1 MHTHIKTLLL
11 SLGLLMAATGCNEF
25 AVENLN
31 PDATLNISNN
41 PELLLTGVI
50 REPVTRMVGAGWS
63 EGNLMAQYGARFVFT
78 SFDLFDWGPQ
88 SGHWNRLY
96 LSARDAQELYQ
107 VASAS
112 GNKSYQGIALIM
124 KSWMFQILTD
134 LWGDVPYSEALKGR
148 ADDPIFKPAYDAQEA
163 IYDGLIADLR
173 QANELLSDPALPAV
187 KGDILFEGDLAKW
200 RKFGNS
206 LLLRVYLRLSEV
218 KPTIAAAGLAEL
230 YGNPGGFPVMVDN
243 GDNAALSFLSQAPNA
258 YPIAAVSGYRI
269 GSFNEYRMS
278 ETAQTVLQNLDDP
291 RIYNWFA
298 PTTNSVA
305 AGTPVWDGMRNGIV
319 DGPAYIYK
327 GGDAFLSKFAD
338 KFHFQP
344 NAIQSVL
351 MQYAEVAFIWAE
363 AAQRGWISADA
374 QAHYEAGIVASF
386 DYWDTDLPADYLS
399 REGVAYGGNLQQI
412 GTQKWLALF
421 NTDFQGFCEYKRT
434 GFPTEIRPGPDAF
447 LDVYP
452 SRFLYPSSEQALNA
466 DNRQAAIDRQGPDA
480 ISTRVWWEG
489 S

>member
-1 MHTHIKTLLL
+1 MKTYIKTLLL
-11 SLGLLMAATGCNEF
+11 TFSALLVATGCNEF

-50 REPVTRMVGAGWS
+50 REPATRMVGAGWS

-78 SFDLFDWGPQ
+78 SFDLFDWGAQ
-88 SGHWNRLY
+88 SGHWNQLY
-96 LSARDAQELYQ
+96 LSARDAQELYTI
-107 VASAS
+107 ASAS
-112 GNKSYQGIALIM
+112 GNKSYQGVALIM

-148 ADDPIFKPAYDAQEA
+148 ADEPVFKPVYDAQA
-163 IYDGLIADLR
+163 DIYAGLIADLR
-173 QANELLSDPALPAV
+173 MANELLSDPALSAI
-187 KGDILFEGDLAKW
+187 KGDILFEGDLNRW
-200 RKFGNS
+200 RSFGNS

-218 KPTIAAAGLAEL
+218 EPSLAAQGISEI
-230 YGNPGGFPVMVDN
+230 YGNPNGFPVMIDN
-243 GDNAALSFLSQAPNA
+243 SDNAALTFLSQAPNA

-278 ETAQTVLQNLDDP
+278 ETVQTVLQNLDDP
-291 RIYNWFA
+291 RISNWFA
-298 PTTNSVA
+298 PTANSVT
-305 AGTPVWDGMRNGIV
+305 AGDPVYDGMRNGIV

-338 KFHFQP
+338 KFHFEP

-351 MQYAEVAFIWAE
+351 MQYAEVEFIWAE

-374 QAHYEAGIVASF
+374 QSHYEAGIIASF
-386 DYWDTDLPADYLS
+386 AYWNTELPSDYLS
-399 REGVAYGGNLQQI
+399 RAGVAYDGSLKQI
-412 GTQKWLALF
+412 ATQKWLALF

-434 GFPTEIRPGPDAF
+434 GFPSEIQPGPDAF

-452 SRFLYPSSEQALNA
+452 SRFLYPSAEQALNA

-489 S
+489 N